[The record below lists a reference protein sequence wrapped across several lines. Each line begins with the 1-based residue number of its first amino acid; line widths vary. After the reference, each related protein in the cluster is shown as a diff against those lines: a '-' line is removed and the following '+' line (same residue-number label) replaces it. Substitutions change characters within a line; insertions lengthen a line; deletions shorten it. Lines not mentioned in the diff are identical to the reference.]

1 MENTM
6 NSYYQRLIPIVAY
19 ARTNNLDTSSSFS
32 GSINEQ
38 FESINCWAKFN
49 KCKVV
54 AEYADKCVSG
64 LHKEPPGLKT
74 LVHDFNHGLLGA
86 SYIVVCEFN
95 RITRCMEVYKWFQS
109 ETIYLGVS
117 LISLSESCSCA
128 PNLTNQEKAFLN
140 SYLETINKKE

>member
-1 MENTM
+1 M

-19 ARTNNLDTSSSFS
+19 ARTNNLDTSGSFS

-64 LHKEPPGLKT
+64 FHKQPPALST
-74 LVHDFNHGLLGA
+74 LVHDFNYGLLNA
-86 SYIVVCEFN
+86 SYIVVCGFN
-95 RITRCMEVYKWFQS
+95 RITRCMEVYEWFQS

-117 LISLSESCSCA
+117 LISLSESCSYSPSLA
-128 PNLTNQEKAFLN
+128 NQEMTFLN
-140 SYLETINKKE
+140 TFLATTDKK

>member
-19 ARTNNLDTSSSFS
+19 ARTNNLNTSSSFS
-32 GSINEQ
+32 GAINEQ

-54 AEYADKCVSG
+54 AEYADKCISG
-64 LHKEPPGLKT
+64 FHKQPPALST
-74 LVHDFNHGLLGA
+74 LVHDFNYGLLGA

-95 RITRCMEVYKWFQS
+95 RITRCMEVYEWFQS

-117 LISLSESCSCA
+117 LISLSESCSYS
-128 PNLTNQEKAFLN
+128 PNLANQEMTFLN
-140 SYLETINKKE
+140 TFLATTDKK

>member
-1 MENTM
+1 M

-49 KCKVV
+49 NCKVV

-64 LHKEPPGLKT
+64 FHKQPPALST
-74 LVHDFNHGLLGA
+74 LVHDFNYGLLGS

-95 RITRCMEVYKWFQS
+95 RITRCMEVYEWFQS
-109 ETIYLGVS
+109 KTIYLGVS
-117 LISLSESCSCA
+117 LISLSESCSYS
-128 PNLTNQEKAFLN
+128 PNFANQEMTFLN
-140 SYLETINKKE
+140 TFLATTDK

>member
-1 MENTM
+1 M
-6 NSYYQRLIPIVAY
+6 NSYNQRLIPIVAY
-19 ARTNNLDTSSSFS
+19 ARTNSLDTSSSFS
-32 GSINEQ
+32 GSIKEQ

-49 KCKVV
+49 KCEVV
-54 AEYADKCVSG
+54 AEYSDKCVSG
-64 LHKEPPGLKT
+64 LHKKPPSLNE

-95 RITRCMEVYKWFQS
+95 RITRCMGVYKWFQS

-117 LISLSESCSCA
+117 LISLSESCSCS

-140 SYLETINKKE
+140 NYLETINKKE

>member
-1 MENTM
+1 M

-54 AEYADKCVSG
+54 AEYSDKCVSG
-64 LHKEPPGLKT
+64 FHKQPPTLST
-74 LVHDFNHGLLGA
+74 LVHDFNYGLLDA
-86 SYIVVCEFN
+86 SYIVVCGFN
-95 RITRCMEVYKWFQS
+95 RITRSIDVYEWFQN
-109 ETIYLGVS
+109 ETICLGVS
-117 LISLSESCSCA
+117 LISLSESCSCS
-128 PNLTNQEKAFLN
+128 PNLVNQEMAFLN
-140 SYLETINKKE
+140 TYFANINKKE

>member
-1 MENTM
+1 M

-64 LHKEPPGLKT
+64 FHKQPPALST
-74 LVHDFNHGLLGA
+74 LVHDFNYGLLDA
-86 SYIVVCEFN
+86 SYIVVCGFN
-95 RITRCMEVYKWFQS
+95 RITGCMEVYEWFQS

-117 LISLSESCSCA
+117 LISLSESCSYS
-128 PNLTNQEKAFLN
+128 PNLANQEMTSLNTFLA
-140 SYLETINKKE
+140 TTDKK